1 MKTLT
6 KEQKATLN
14 ELLNHRWFQLLEELV
29 KDFEYSVLDKLRNID
44 LSNEK
49 DLSILW
55 KNQNYLKWVQDFIT
69 TIKSKTNTIGKVNIT
84 VKVTGGGS
92 TGQAGAFRLGLSRA
106 LTLFDQENKSVLK
119 KALLL
124 RRDSRMKERQK
135 PGQKGARKR
144 FQWVKR

>member
-1 MKTLT
+1 MVEVVKYG
-6 KEQKATLN
+6 ATGRRKSSVARVNITPGTGVIRVNKRTFENYFPRETDRITILEPLN
-14 ELLNHRWFQLLEELV
+14 R
-29 KDFEYSVLDKLRNID
+29 
-44 LSNEK
+44 
-49 DLSILW
+49 
-55 KNQNYLKWVQDFIT
+55 
-69 TIKSKTNTIGKVNIT
+69 TNTLGKVDIT

-92 TGQAGAFRLGLSRA
+92 TGQAGAFRLGLSKA
-106 LTLFDQENKSVLK
+106 LALFDQENKPILK

>member
-14 ELLNHRWFQLLEELV
+14 ELLNHRWFKLLEELV

-69 TIKSKTNTIGKVNIT
+69 TIKSKTNTIGK
-84 VKVTGGGS
+84 KD
-92 TGQAGAFRLGLSRA
+92 F
-106 LTLFDQENKSVLK
+106 K
-119 KALLL
+119 
-124 RRDSRMKERQK
+124 
-135 PGQKGARKR
+135 
-144 FQWVKR
+144 